1 MPEFTK
7 TEKSDGAMGKGM
19 DYSEKECY
27 KQSPKQA
34 KRGKQKERK
43 GNIKGYSAIQNF

>member
-27 KQSPKQA
+27 NLLN
-34 KRGKQKERK
+34 KQKGENK
-43 GNIKGYSAIQNF
+43 KKEKEI